1 MHYTSTSDVHGG
13 KRITNKKLTHV
24 HDMVLQFGGKGFIRN
39 CKREYKDRGPE
50 ESKRVLRCG
59 V

>member
-24 HDMVLQFGGKGFIRN
+24 HDMVLQFGGKGFIRD
-39 CKREYKDRGPE
+39 CKREYKDGT
-50 ESKRVLRCG
+50 
-59 V
+59 